1 MLITVTVVV
10 NGGKVIVLEITVVSI
25 EVIVWKAKNLTQ
37 TLLSISLMD
46 HIGRNCLPVAVCI
59 KVEMLVVPG
68 RVVTELTV
76 TRLVL
81 AGNVVVTPD

>member
-25 EVIVWKAKNLTQ
+25 EVIVWKA
-37 TLLSISLMD
+37 
-46 HIGRNCLPVAVCI
+46 VAVCI

>member
-1 MLITVTVVV
+1 MLITVAVVV
-10 NGGKVIVLEITVVSI
+10 NGGKVIVLEITVVSV
-25 EVIVWKAKNLTQ
+25 EVIVWKA
-37 TLLSISLMD
+37 
-46 HIGRNCLPVAVCI
+46 VAVCI